1 MIYVLENQG
10 MRPYMEDRNYVE
22 LRFHYDYDLFC
33 IFDGHG
39 NDEVAKFLRLY
50 FKDILRNEMVQED
63 DVSIA
68 LKNAFI
74 KMNDIIPK
82 HMGMTS
88 GSTGLVM
95 VRKNRE
101 LWVANAGDCR
111 VIMNNN
117 ANAVE
122 ISIDHKPNLKSEYDR
137 ITKLGGAVI
146 MDPMGTPRV
155 NGTLA
160 VSRSFGDFYLKPYVT
175 AEPDI
180 YHLML
185 NDTNKLIFAASDG
198 IWDVIKNQEVIDIFK
213 EENKANNNNMKEYL
227 RSASTKILNIA
238 RQRMSGDNVTIMVI
252 FNP

>member
-50 FKDILRNEMVQED
+50 FKDILRNEMVVED
-63 DVSIA
+63 DVSMA

-74 KMNDIIPK
+74 KMNDVIPR
-82 HMGMTS
+82 HMGMMS

-95 VRKNRE
+95 VRKDKD

-117 ANAVE
+117 KSAVE
-122 ISIDHKPNLKSEYDR
+122 ISVDHKPGTKSEFER

-146 MDPMGTPRV
+146 QDPMGVPRV

-175 AEPDI
+175 AEPEV
-180 YHLML
+180 YHVQLT
-185 NDTNKLIFAASDG
+185 DSNKLIFAASDG
-198 IWDVIKNQEVIDIFK
+198 VWDVISNQEVIDMFVA
-213 EENKANNNNMKEYL
+213 ENKANNTNMKEYL
-227 RSASTKILNIA
+227 RGASNKILHLA
-238 RQRMSGDNVTIMVI
+238 RQRMSGDNITIMVI
-252 FNP
+252 FRP